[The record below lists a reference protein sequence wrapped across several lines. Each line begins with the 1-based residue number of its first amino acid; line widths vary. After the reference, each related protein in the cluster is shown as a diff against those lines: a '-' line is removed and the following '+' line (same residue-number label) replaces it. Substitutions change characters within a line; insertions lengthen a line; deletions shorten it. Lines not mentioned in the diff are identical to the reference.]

1 MIGSESGTVRLC
13 EHDKQWETEALNTIA
28 RLKNIL
34 GDVIR
39 DIQHVGSTAIFNI
52 KAKPIIDIAIAVDDF
67 DDVLK
72 CEKQLEAAGFYYRP
86 DSQKTLRNQLLFAC
100 GSYYDGSGNM
110 QTHFIHVVLTGS
122 KDWIDYINF
131 RDYLN
136 STPSVAKEYE
146 KLKLALAA
154 KAPVDKGRIH
164 YTEGKRDFI
173 VDTLRKALIWSYLG
187 KTVSISIDRPLGS
200 VHPKHDDLIY
210 PVNYGFIPEVFG
222 GDGEELD
229 VYLLG
234 VETPVSEF
242 TGKIVGI
249 VHRLNDAEDKLV
261 MAPEGKRYTAEEIA
275 EAVSFQEKYYDV
287 EIEISED

>member
-136 STPSVAKEYE
+136 RTPSVAKEYE

-164 YTEGKRDFI
+164 YTEGNRDFI
-173 VDTLRKALIWSYLG
+173 VDTLRKALVWSYLG

-222 GDGEELD
+222 GDEEELD